1 MKLNK
6 TLINRKTL
14 IKAMSSV
21 LSLVLTA
28 NAGLELMTENIFA
41 ADGVITLS
49 GSTVT
54 TTSSLADN
62 GFENF
67 YLINLNGSTLVSKS
81 DDKNDNGVTI
91 GSGYDFIINKCCTL
105 SQQTPYTF
113 GNVSLRGGTATLST
127 ATLKITTGINT
138 FNGAIA
144 GTGNNEILNY
154 ATFKMD
160 TFNASAFASNGIQAF
175 NNGKAWPSGKGIYG
189 TGTIQAKSVYINSN
203 IYNDVEG
210 SEIRV
215 TNTFVKDSRDIN
227 AVVIASPNTYITSEG
242 GTFTLQVGNIT
253 KEITGAFTGKTAYE
267 VLESPEILL
276 YNDTVQI
283 SSGMADNGFTNY
295 YLADINGTKVSK
307 SMDKEEG
314 AVSIVDGYDFKIQKC
329 STLDVRTP
337 YVFGNVTLEGGT
349 GTLSNAT
356 LKIGDEVTF
365 NGIVRG
371 TGNNEILNYGTINMS
386 IFGAGHLETAGIK
399 EFCNGKAKPSGDGI
413 YGTGKIIAEN
423 VAIDSDIYT
432 DVEGSEIIVESVFE
446 KGNQG
451 INSTVIAQPD
461 TNILSKG
468 GSFKLKVGEA
478 EKMITGS
485 AYGKAI
491 DLLDDPGVSL
501 GDIPDPYYGT
511 TYDFSNMI
519 STASGYDSSKVYLEY
534 SKDQH
539 TILSEKPDV
548 PGYYYV
554 RAVAPVSGS
563 YREATTAWKSFVIY
577 YLAPDVLYP
586 SGAPYFT
593 VSGTVNGKYI
603 PEALVFTAPDGV
615 LIGCPTLPDFEDF
628 SSSVTLTEED
638 LYVDGHVNEDL
649 EVVLVRASDGARTA
663 GKAVSYFISD
673 ISEYV
678 YDHYDPVFEA
688 FIVDAEGGMLETS
701 VDEEDAVIVADELDI
716 SVYDDN
722 LKSVIMEVDGTKT
735 DLSSKISSGQ
745 CDITLYGTVAKYKTV
760 TITATDMANRVSEA
774 SFKLYHEPVDP
785 SLSVTIPDTI
795 YVGDDYT
802 PDIITNSDGDIKVE
816 YSNGSV
822 TSAEPF
828 TKAGT
833 YNLSVNV
840 SATDYYNEASYN
852 TEYTILKKTPVSSV
866 TVADI
871 YVGGTVNP
879 VFTSTSDGKS
889 SVTFEYKKTDAPDTA
904 YSTVVPSAAG
914 TYTVRA
920 TVVETDAYLQT
931 VCTDTFTI
939 KKYVAKAEV
948 SVENIFVGGEV
959 KPVVTTESD
968 GKASFEYK
976 LSTAPDTDYSAT
988 VPSAAG
994 SYTVKATVPETDTYL
1009 GTTCTT
1015 SFTISKIT
1023 AVAEVSVED
1032 IFVGGEVKPVVTTES
1047 DGKASFEY
1055 KASTA
1060 PDSEY
1065 SSEVPATAGS
1075 YTVRVTIPETDAYLG
1090 TTCTDTFAIKKFV
1103 VKGSV
1108 SVEDIFVG
1116 GKVNPVVTTESDG
1129 KATFEYRSSSAS
1141 ASSYSSV
1148 VPTAAGTYTVRA
1160 TIAETD
1166 TYEKIVCTSEF
1177 TISLNKVT
1185 LMELSIKDFFVGQ
1198 SPDIVYQSNSDGK
1211 MTVMYKRS
1219 DAPDTAYTEK
1229 APTQPGK
1236 YTARATVPATDI
1248 YEGASC
1254 TTEFSISYL
1263 DAPDTIFVPFGTAGK
1278 NGYFKSDV
1286 VLNAPKGFTISTTFG
1301 ENYALSI
1308 PYSEDMTVIYLKRDD
1323 GALTTA
1329 IPITKRP
1336 LIDKTA
1342 PTLTTSSGEFDD
1354 GATIYAANL
1363 NVDISDTNLAS
1374 LTINNEKVDL
1384 STLKG
1389 NKLNLS
1395 SGLGTTEY
1403 KIVAE
1408 DIAGNITTIDFILKA
1423 EWLESGVILP
1433 GVALPLSED
1442 ESYTLDSGSWT
1453 VTMTSDGNIV
1463 EDTTVYNG
1471 DMPVYVNE
1479 GGDYTFTKV
1488 S

>member
-28 NAGLELMTENIFA
+28 NAGLDLMTENIFA

-81 DDKNDNGVTI
+81 DDKNDNGVII
-91 GSGYDFIINKCCTL
+91 GSGYDFIVNKCCTL

-189 TGTIQAKSVYINSN
+189 TGTIISNNVTINSD

-210 SEIRV
+210 SVIQV
-215 TNTFVKDSRDIN
+215 SKQFIKDARDIN
-227 AVVIASPNTYITSEG
+227 AVVIAEPNTTIISSG

-253 KEITGAFTGKTAYE
+253 KEITGSVSGTAYE
-267 VLESPEILL
+267 VLGSPEILL
-276 YNDTVQI
+276 YDYKVQI
-283 SSGMADNGFTNY
+283 SSGLPDNGFTDY
-295 YLADINGTKVSK
+295 YLTDINGTKVSK
-307 SMDKEEG
+307 SKTTEEE
-314 AVSIVDGYDFKIQKC
+314 AASIENGYDFEIKKC
-329 STLDVRTP
+329 STLDVLTP
-337 YVFGNVTLEGGT
+337 YVFGIVNLEGGT
-349 GTLSNAT
+349 GSLSTAM
-356 LKIGDEVTF
+356 LKIENEVTF
-365 NGIVRG
+365 DRSVRG
-371 TGNNEILNYGTINMS
+371 TGNNEILNYGTIKMS
-386 IFGAGHLETAGIK
+386 LFNVGSFETSGIK
-399 EFCNGKAKPSGDGI
+399 EFCNGKAWPSGEGI
-413 YGTGKIIAEN
+413 YGTGKIIADSVDIN
-423 VAIDSDIYT
+423 SDIYT
-432 DVEGSEIIVESVFE
+432 DVEGSEIIVKSTFD
-446 KGNQG
+446 KGNQD
-451 INSTVIAQPD
+451 INSTVIAQPN
-461 TNILSKG
+461 TFITSTG

-478 EKMITGS
+478 EKIISGKVEGIT
-485 AYGKAI
+485 AI
-491 DLLDDPGVSL
+491 NLLDNPGVTL
-501 GDIPDPYYGT
+501 DTIPDPYYGT
-511 TYDFSNMI
+511 TYDFSNLI

-534 SKDQH
+534 SKDGS
-539 TILSEKPDV
+539 TVLSEKPAAV
-548 PGYYYV
+548 GSYYV
-554 RAVAPVSGS
+554 RAVAPASGS
-563 YREATTAWKSFVIY
+563 YREDTTSWTSFSIK
-577 YLAPDVLYP
+577 YLPLDVLYP

-628 SSSVTLTEED
+628 SSSVTLTEND

-649 EVVLVRASDGARTA
+649 EVVLVRASDGATTD

-678 YDHYDPVFEA
+678 YDHYEPVFEA
-688 FIVDAEGGMLETS
+688 FIVDSEGGMLETS

-735 DLSSKISSGQ
+735 DLSSNISGGQ

-852 TEYTILKKTPVSSV
+852 TEYTILKKTPASSV

-889 SVTFEYKKTDAPDTA
+889 TVTFEYKKADAADTT

-920 TVVETDAYLQT
+920 TVVETDAYLET

-939 KKYVAKAEV
+939 RKYVAEAKV

-976 LSTAPDTDYSAT
+976 LSTAPDTAYSSV

-994 SYTVKATVPETDTYL
+994 TYTVKATVPETDTYL

-1055 KASTA
+1055 KSSTA

-1065 SSEVPATAGS
+1065 SSEVPSAAGS
-1075 YTVRVTIPETDAYLG
+1075 YTVKVTIPETDAYLG
-1090 TTCTDTFAIKKFV
+1090 TTCTDTFAIKKLV

-1141 ASSYSSV
+1141 GSGYASA

-1198 SPDIVYQSNSDGK
+1198 SPDIEYQSNSDGK

-1263 DAPDTIFVPFGTAGK
+1263 DAPDTVFVPFGTAGK

-1323 GALTTA
+1323 GALTAA

-1384 STLKG
+1384 STLTG
-1389 NKLNLS
+1389 NKLTLS

-1403 KIVAE
+1403 KIIAE

-1433 GVALPLSED
+1433 GVTLPLSED